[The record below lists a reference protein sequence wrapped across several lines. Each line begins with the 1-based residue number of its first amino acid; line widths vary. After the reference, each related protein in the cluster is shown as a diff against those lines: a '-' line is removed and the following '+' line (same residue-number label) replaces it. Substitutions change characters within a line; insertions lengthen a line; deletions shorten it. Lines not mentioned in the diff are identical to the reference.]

1 MTRNFSCNVEEKIV
15 SVKLGSISL
24 HGEIVLPEDSQGIIL
39 FAHGSGSSCYSTRNR
54 YLAHVLRQTVGL
66 ATILVDLLTKDEEI
80 IDLRSGHFRNSVTFL
95 ATRLT
100 SITDW
105 LVNNS
110 MTSHLKIGYFGDCVG
125 GGAALLAAAQRPT
138 VVEAVVSR
146 SGQTSLTS
154 KVLSYVQAP
163 TLLIVGG
170 NDLSGITMNQDAL
183 TQIQTPKKQIE
194 IIPGATHQ
202 FQEPGALDEVAR
214 LASSWF
220 KHYLTSSPQQREL
233 HLHAMSLC

>member
-1 MTRNFSCNVEEKIV
+1 MTQNFLCNVEEKVV

-24 HGEIVLPEDSQGIIL
+24 QAEIILPEDSQGIVI
-39 FAHGSGSSCYSTRNR
+39 FAHGSGSSRYNTRNR
-54 YLAHVLRQTVGL
+54 YLAHVLRQTGGI
-66 ATILVDLLTKDEEI
+66 ATILIDLLTKDEEI
-80 IDLRSGHFRNSVTFL
+80 IDLRSGHFRNSITFL
-95 ATRLT
+95 ATRLV

-105 LVNNS
+105 LLNNS
-110 MTSHLKIGYFGDCVG
+110 ITSDLKIGYFGDCVG
-125 GGAALLAAAQRPT
+125 GGAALLAAAQRPK
-138 VVEAVVSR
+138 VVEAIVSR
-146 SGQTSLTS
+146 SGEACLTS

-170 NDLSGITMNQDAL
+170 NDFPVIAINQDAL
-183 TQIQTPKKQIE
+183 TQIQTPKKQLE

-202 FQEPGALDEVAR
+202 FQEPGALNEVAR

-220 KHYLTSSPQQREL
+220 KHYLIFPQKREL

>member
-1 MTRNFSCNVEEKIV
+1 MTQNFLYDVEEKVV

-24 HGEIVLPEDSQGIIL
+24 QAEIILPEDSQGIVI
-39 FAHGSGSSCYSTRNR
+39 FVHGSGSSRYNTRNR
-54 YLAHVLRQTVGL
+54 YLAHLLRQTGGV
-66 ATILVDLLTKDEEI
+66 ATILVDLLTRDEEI
-80 IDLRSGHFRNSVTFL
+80 IDLRSGHFRNSITFL
-95 ATRLT
+95 ATRLV

-105 LVNNS
+105 LLSNS
-110 MTSHLKIGYFGDCVG
+110 ITSHLKIGYFGDCVG
-125 GGAALLAAAQRPT
+125 GGAALLAAAQRPK
-138 VVEAVVSR
+138 VVEAIVSR
-146 SGQTSLTS
+146 SGQACLTS

-170 NDLSGITMNQDAL
+170 NDLPMIAINQDAL
-183 TQIQTPKKQIE
+183 TQIQTPKKQLE

-220 KHYLTSSPQQREL
+220 KHYFISPQKREL